1 MRAIVMTG
9 VGGPEVLVARE
20 MAQPSPGAGE
30 LVVRAEAIPV
40 LYPEV
45 AIRAGSFPTP
55 AEPPLVFGFQA
66 AGVVAETGAG
76 VDPGLVGRR
85 VVVATNGSGAYAD
98 FAVADVTQATPI
110 PDGVDTAV
118 AAAVLMGG
126 SVAAALIDTAAP
138 TSDETVLIEAA
149 ATGVGAYLTQYATRR
164 GARVVATAGGPAKAA
179 RARELGATEVIDH
192 NDPEW
197 TDRLRAV
204 LDGATLDVVFDAIG
218 GAATPKLLDLMT
230 PLRGR
235 MLGYGFLSGAPAPI
249 TAIDVITR
257 GLTLIGCAGPAWLG
271 KVAGYRAAV
280 LAEVAAGT
288 LEPLLDVTLPLD
300 QAARAHELLE
310 QRAAFG
316 TIILRPDHA

>member
-9 VGGPEVLVARE
+9 VGGPEVLVPRE
-20 MAQPSPGAGE
+20 VPQPRPGEGG

-40 LYPEV
+40 LYPEL
-45 AIRAGSFPTP
+45 AIRAGHFPMLV
-55 AEPPLVFGFQA
+55 EPPLVFGFQA
-66 AGVVAETGAG
+66 AGVVVETGPD
-76 VDPGLVGRR
+76 VDPGLVGHR
-85 VVVATNGSGAYAD
+85 VVVTTDGSGSYAE
-98 FAVADVTQATPI
+98 FVAAHAAQATPI

-138 TSDETVLIEAA
+138 TAGDTVLVEAA
-149 ATGVGAYLTQYATRR
+149 ATGVGAYLTRYAARR

-179 RARELGATEVIDH
+179 QARRLGADEVIDH
-192 NDPEW
+192 NDPRW
-197 TDRLRAV
+197 TDRLREV
-204 LDGATLDVVFDAIG
+204 LGGTTLDVVFDAIG
-218 GAATPKLLDLMT
+218 GPATPALLDLMT

-235 MLGYGFLSGAPAPI
+235 MLGYGFLSGGPAPI
-249 TAIDVITR
+249 TAIDLVTR

-271 KVAGYRAAV
+271 KVAGYRASV
-280 LAEVAAGT
+280 LDEVAAGT
-288 LEPLLDVTLPLD
+288 LEPLLDTTLPLD

-310 QRAAFG
+310 RRAAFG